1 MKLKIRPLD
10 IPEDNPFRF
19 DALNRRESAEI
30 LTQLISSLDEP
41 SVIAIDAPWGHGKT
55 TFVRMLRHHIV
66 NKGFQTL
73 YFNAWEN
80 DFVDDALSTLI
91 GEIELGIKE
100 LELGK
105 DEKSKIKKSVG
116 KIKGLGSYLVKKS
129 VPLLVSSATGGIV
142 NSDAIA
148 KLTESIAREQIDNY
162 EKAKSTFKSFK
173 NTLKEFIEILQKDND
188 KPVVFFI
195 DELDRCRPTFAI
207 EILEKAKH
215 LFSVPGFV
223 FVIAIDKEQI
233 GHSIRSIY
241 GQGMEIDGYL
251 RRFIDFDYRLPPANS
266 IEYSAFLFN
275 RFELNDY
282 FRKHH
287 SEDAAYAEEIYSD
300 IFGKLSN
307 IFGFSLRKQEQCFS
321 MLSIALLTTPTN
333 HKLFPHYFIFLLVL
347 KAANLLLYRNF
358 VEGNADI
365 FDIMKFIK
373 STERPNDFLTEH
385 YGAVIEAYLA
395 VGNGERDLNQK
406 NIKYYESIMNDESND
421 QNVRDRASKV
431 INNIS
436 SIRSGDSFNITNYL
450 ARKIDMLD
458 RFIDVPHGE

>member
-1 MKLKIRPLD
+1 MKLKIKPLD

-55 TFVRMLRHHIV
+55 TFVRMLRQHIV

-116 KIKGLGSYLVKKS
+116 KIKDLGSYLVKKS

-233 GHSIRSIY
+233 GHSIRSVY
-241 GQGMEIDGYL
+241 GQGMDVDGYL
-251 RRFIDFDYRLPPANS
+251 RRFIDFDYRLPEPNNL
-266 IEYSAFLFN
+266 EYAKYLFERYEYTDYFN
-275 RFELNDY
+275 RREARDNTYAKDAIVDMFGELN
-282 FRKHH
+282 K
-287 SEDAAYAEEIYSD
+287 
-300 IFGKLSN
+300 IFK
-307 IFGFSLRKQEQCFS
+307 FSLRVQEQCFS
-321 MLSIALLTTPTN
+321 LLTITLRTSTRKQEI
-333 HKLFPHYFIFLLVL
+333 HPHLLIFLLLL
-347 KAANLLLYRNF
+347 KFANSDLYKRYVTDF
-358 VEGNADI
+358 VEVDEILKYLRELHGGGQLL
-365 FDIMKFIK
+365 
-373 STERPNDFLTEH
+373 SEH
-385 YGAVIEAYLA
+385 TGTLLEAYLIA
-395 VGNGERDLNQK
+395 GR
-406 NIKYYESIMNDESND
+406 NINHEINTHKQRNESIIQRQSVDENT
-421 QNVRDRASKV
+421 RDRSRRILKI
-431 INNIS
+431 INDMQFSREHDIV
-436 SIRSGDSFNITNYL
+436 RKL
-450 ARKIDMLD
+450 AKKIDISD
-458 RFIDVPHGE
+458 RFLEEPPNE